1 MLRFSPC
8 LVHHS
13 YSVYITTFILGSGFY
28 LFIKIVFFQP
38 VFTPF
43 KKKRQPETVL
53 VQTPVVITFLANC
66 PVSLYVSSPLLC
78 VSMTFLHLMALGSG
92 WSSFPARAA
101 KQGRPTGLLEVRR
114 GDTVAYLGQVWV
126 LKSIIVCE

>member
-1 MLRFSPC
+1 MLHFSPC

-43 KKKRQPETVL
+43 KKKKKKRQPETVL

-66 PVSLYVSSPLLC
+66 PAYLYVS
-78 VSMTFLHLMALGSG
+78 
-92 WSSFPARAA
+92 
-101 KQGRPTGLLEVRR
+101 
-114 GDTVAYLGQVWV
+114 
-126 LKSIIVCE
+126 